1 MGLFAHERGT
11 LTKLSQLVESMNP
24 SEKTTDWDDEESDNL
39 SSLRE
44 VICFSLVLA
53 MFSDVLF
60 RQP

>member
-44 VICFSLVLA
+44 VPTAFYFKSIF
-53 MFSDVLF
+53 
-60 RQP
+60 